1 MNWDALGISPR
12 VAGDAHACT
21 LTPRC
26 THCPWLYRGSAAHPD
41 GWGDSVPWPNALC
54 HPPPGLAPTGLWGPR
69 RCRAPHAPLPHRRL
83 LAGWQFWGGGDLAQL
98 LLAGDVTGCYSPYS
112 PPRHAVWECF
122 SWELLNNLHPLRRSF
137 WAVFVKVNLQLAASG
152 DSNTIAASSL
162 NDAHGDCS
170 GTDPPSAGTDPCS
183 RPRAASQSWAGA
195 GDLLPIPVRP
205 PSPSTPRLQFL
216 GSRQGESHQLMG
228 AAGSRFP

>member
-1 MNWDALGISPR
+1 MHTRAHLLPGAHTARGSTGGLLPTPMAGGTLSLGQTPCVTPPPRPRTHRPLGTAPMQGPPCPAPPPPLAGR
-12 VAGDAHACT
+12 VAV
-21 LTPRC
+21 
-26 THCPWLYRGSAAHPD
+26 S
-41 GWGDSVPWPNALC
+41 
-54 HPPPGLAPTGLWGPR
+54 
-69 RCRAPHAPLPHRRL
+69 
-83 LAGWQFWGGGDLAQL
+83 GGGDLAQL

-152 DSNTIAASSL
+152 DSNMIAASSL

-216 GSRQGESHQLMG
+216 GSQQGESHQLVG